1 MDVVGRAKN
10 DKTYH
15 IYAITN
21 YNEKGAVG
29 LLKNNPSRPVGN
41 AIKDG
46 SFDNSIR
53 DNSENVNTSDEKT
66 LKKSSRKSLD
76 VEQSEKEKRES
87 GYESETQ
94 GVKKETTEENS
105 VDVGAQSSARYS
117 IDEKNVIKQGMTE
130 QERYKILSI
139 SQ

>member
-1 MDVVGRAKN
+1 MKKETTEENSVDVVGRAKN
-10 DKTYH
+10 DKTYR

-29 LLKNNPSRPVGN
+29 LLKNNPSSPVGN
-41 AIKDG
+41 WIKDG

-76 VEQSEKEKRES
+76 VDSEGRGLTKEHPDLVSYLRNFLHRLNIYK
-87 GYESETQ
+87 YEYM
-94 GVKKETTEENS
+94 N
-105 VDVGAQSSARYS
+105 
-117 IDEKNVIKQGMTE
+117 I
-130 QERYKILSI
+130 
-139 SQ
+139 